1 MKLTSFQGREPSAG
15 EWEVLKLE
23 KILVSNE
30 RKMFQGSVQGTTL
43 HLVAMTFFSQTLKHK
58 VRKYVTFSDVQLYD

>member
-23 KILVSNE
+23 EILVSDE
-30 RKMFQGSVQGTTL
+30 RKNLITFK
-43 HLVAMTFFSQTLKHK
+43 FFSALT
-58 VRKYVTFSDVQLYD
+58 

>member
-23 KILVSNE
+23 KILVSEERE
-30 RKMFQGSVQGTTL
+30 RKNLITFKF
-43 HLVAMTFFSQTLKHK
+43 FFSSDMIILSRKVTLSEK
-58 VRKYVTFSDVQLYD
+58 